1 MAGFDD
7 RPSRLWQASLF
18 IHKTPRSETRVSG
31 PQSYICPMQG
41 KILIIDDDVDVLS
54 AAKLLLKRHYPQVD
68 IEKNPERIPFLINNG
83 HYDLVLLDMNFQR
96 DNSSG
101 REGFLWLDR
110 ILDINPAT
118 AVVLITAYGDVEMA
132 VRAIKAGAK
141 DFVLKPWENQ
151 KLLATLQSALEGKS
165 DDKNG
170 APDREGGRTNGA
182 ASTGERAKSASGQTL
197 IAVSP
202 AMKQVFATVERVA
215 ETDANVLILG
225 ENGTGKDVVARALHQ
240 QSHRRDKPFVSVDL
254 GALSDSLFES
264 ELFGHVK
271 GAFTDARDDRAGR
284 FEEAQGGTIFL
295 DEIGNISLPQQAKL
309 LTVLQ
314 QRVVTRVGSNKSKSI
329 DVRLICATNSPIYQH
344 VAERSFRQD
353 LLYRI
358 NTIEINI
365 PPLRERPED
374 IGPLAE
380 HFLKHYRK
388 QYGRKVTS
396 ISPALIRQLQQYHW
410 PGNIRELQHAIERA
424 VILAGGNVLEPTDF
438 FFGTAPMGAS
448 ALSTRP
454 TSEMPFQDNLQIED
468 MEKRMIQQSMQ
479 KNHGNITD
487 VARELGLSRQALY
500 RRLEKYGL

>member
-1 MAGFDD
+1 M
-7 RPSRLWQASLF
+7 S
-18 IHKTPRSETRVSG
+18 
-31 PQSYICPMQG
+31 

-68 IEKNPERIPFLINNG
+68 IEKNPEKIPFLITNG
-83 HYDLVLLDMNFQR
+83 TYDLVLLDMNFQR

-110 ILDINPAT
+110 ILDIKPTT

-132 VRAIKAGAK
+132 VRAIKSGAR
-141 DFVLKPWENQ
+141 DFVLKPWEND
-151 KLLATLQSALEGKS
+151 KLLATLHSALEKS
-165 DDKNG
+165 PNG
-170 APDREGGRTNGA
+170 ESTDTKTARTPA
-182 ASTGERAKSASGQTL
+182 ASAKPSAQGPSY

-202 AMKQVFATVERVA
+202 AMRQVFATIERVA

-225 ENGTGKDVVARALHQ
+225 ENGTGKDVVARALHHR
-240 QSHRRDKPFVSVDL
+240 SLRRDKPFVSVDL

-271 GAFTDARDDRAGR
+271 GAFTDAREDRAGR

-314 QRVVTRVGSNKSKSI
+314 QRVVTRVGSNKSKNI

-344 VAERSFRQD
+344 VSDRSFRQD

-358 NTIEINI
+358 NTIEIHI

-374 IGPLAE
+374 IIPLAE
-380 HFLKHYRK
+380 HFLKQYRK
-388 QYGRKVTS
+388 QYNRKVAT
-396 ISPALIRQLQQYHW
+396 ISPALTRQLQQYRW

-424 VILAGGNVLEPTDF
+424 VILAQGNVLEPEDF
-438 FFGTAPMGAS
+438 YFGTNAPA
-448 ALSTRP
+448 AIP
-454 TSEMPFQDNLQIED
+454 TDRDLPFQENLQIED
-468 MEKRMIQQSMQ
+468 MEKKMIQQAMQ
-479 KNHGNITD
+479 KYHGNITD
-487 VARELGLSRQALY
+487 IARELGLSRQALY